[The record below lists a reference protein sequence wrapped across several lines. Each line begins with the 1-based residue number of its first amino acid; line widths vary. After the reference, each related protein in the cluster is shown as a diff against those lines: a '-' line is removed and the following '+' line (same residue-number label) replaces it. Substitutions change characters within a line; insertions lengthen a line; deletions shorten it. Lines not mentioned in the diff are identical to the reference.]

1 MSSVRVTGAGKEEA
15 ELNQSDGEQV
25 LARNTLLMVSVTNLE
40 ILSLIYRHIDI
51 AGTIL

>member
-40 ILSLIYRHIDI
+40 SLY
-51 AGTIL
+51 TF